1 MFNLTSNQANANC
14 NYDRMSLYTRQI
26 SKTLKSDNTHGGAGK
41 EFSYTTGRYIHWYDH
56 FGKILKIG
64 IFYATAIILV
74 AIHEHGKMGLN

>member
-1 MFNLTSNQANANC
+1 
-14 NYDRMSLYTRQI
+14 MSLYTRQI

-74 AIHEHGKMGLN
+74 AIHEHGKMFITALFTMTQRKKVTQNSIN